1 MVGADE
7 LSQTE
12 VIIRE
17 GSVMQYRSIATVMTS
32 LSADASALGAAVS
45 IARAQDAHLD
55 VYCAGIDHTHLDAY
69 SLGTSPQVLAN
80 DWDFARQ
87 TAADIKRAAEA
98 VVEPLGVRCIVH
110 TAVVP
115 QPGLAAYVTHR
126 TRFSDLVVAGK
137 PYGEGRDHIAPAV
150 VEAAL
155 FSGNASVLI
164 VPDGQ
169 SLPDFRRIVMAWNDS
184 AQSLNALRRALP
196 LLKTADLV
204 SLSIID
210 PPQHGHDRSDPGGA
224 VAQMLARH
232 GVKTEISVLAQTT
245 DRVSDT
251 ILRHASDLSADLIVM
266 GAYGHSRF
274 REAIFGGAT
283 RAMLHD
289 SPLPVFMA
297 H

>member
-1 MVGADE
+1 
-7 LSQTE
+7 
-12 VIIRE
+12 
-17 GSVMQYRSIATVMTS
+17 MQYRSISTVMTS
-32 LSADASALGAAVS
+32 SSADASALGAAVT

-80 DWDFARQ
+80 DWARAQ
-87 TAADIKRAAEA
+87 DHAAEMKRAAE
-98 VVEPLGVRCIVH
+98 VVVAPLGLRTVVH
-110 TAVVP
+110 AAVVP

-126 TRFSDLVVAGK
+126 TRFSDLVIAAK
-137 PYGEGRDHIAPAV
+137 PYGPGHDANAPAV
-150 VEAAL
+150 LEAAL
-155 FSGNASVLI
+155 FSGHASVLV

-169 SLPDFRRIVMAWNDS
+169 SLPEFRRIVVAWNNS

-196 LLKTADLV
+196 LLKKADVV

-210 PPQHGHDRSDPGGA
+210 PPQHAHDRSDPGGS

-232 GVKTEISVLAQTT
+232 GVKTEISVLAQTNYQ
-245 DRVSDT
+245 VSDT
-251 ILRHASDLSADLIVM
+251 LLRHAADIGADMIVM

-283 RAMLHD
+283 RAMLTD
-289 SPLPVFMA
+289 TRVPLFMA